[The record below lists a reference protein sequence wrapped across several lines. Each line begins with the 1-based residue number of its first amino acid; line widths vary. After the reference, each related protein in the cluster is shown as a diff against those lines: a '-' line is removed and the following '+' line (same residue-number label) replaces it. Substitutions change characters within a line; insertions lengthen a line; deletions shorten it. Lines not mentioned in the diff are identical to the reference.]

1 MSLLLKINL
10 GDIAVSEKTFLKLM
24 KSSSDSNA
32 EIWRAYPVSR
42 IGLWDQNF
50 VNGEYKIAY
59 EVNPNLH
66 QKVQSL
72 LPKVR
77 FQPRLIRGVP

>member
-1 MSLLLKINL
+1 
-10 GDIAVSEKTFLKLM
+10 M

-32 EIWRAYPVSR
+32 EIWRAYPDTT

-59 EVNPNLH
+59 EFNPNLH

-72 LPKVR
+72 LPQVR
-77 FQPRLIRGVP
+77 LRKFQKEELGGHL

>member
-1 MSLLLKINL
+1 MEFLFESIAKINL

-32 EIWRAYPVSR
+32 EIWRAYPKSR
-42 IGLWDQNF
+42 VDLWDQNF

-59 EVNPNLH
+59 EFNPNLH
-66 QKVQSL
+66 QKVRSL

-77 FQPRLIRGVP
+77 LLGECS

>member
-1 MSLLLKINL
+1 
-10 GDIAVSEKTFLKLM
+10 M

-32 EIWRAYPVSR
+32 EIWRAYPESGVD
-42 IGLWDQNF
+42 LWDQNF

-59 EVNPNLH
+59 EFNPNLH
-66 QKVQSL
+66 QKVRSL

-77 FQPRLIRGVP
+77 LLGECPRN

>member
-1 MSLLLKINL
+1 
-10 GDIAVSEKTFLKLM
+10 M

-32 EIWRAYPVSR
+32 EIWRAYPVSK

-59 EVNPNLH
+59 EFNPNLH
-66 QKVQSL
+66 QKVRSL
-72 LPKVR
+72 LPQVR
-77 FQPRLIRGVP
+77 LLGECSWILQIVQCTL